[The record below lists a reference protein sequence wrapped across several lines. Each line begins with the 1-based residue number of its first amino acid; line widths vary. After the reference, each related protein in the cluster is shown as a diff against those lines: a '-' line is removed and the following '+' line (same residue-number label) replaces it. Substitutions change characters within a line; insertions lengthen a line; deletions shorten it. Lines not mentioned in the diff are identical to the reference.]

1 MNIYISTVDKLT
13 SDIKLKNSFKYSN
26 EFTFIPITNH
36 DNDNII
42 IQTPKVL
49 IPFGINNQNNTID
62 ISYINIDNDNKLNLL
77 YDKLNIIYNKLN
89 KHYKNYKVN
98 HFIKENIMRLKLN
111 NLKIYNQN
119 KIQIHDIP
127 NNCYGELIIHL
138 NGLWIVNNNIWFN
151 WIALQ
156 IKINEPIYLR
166 DYSFND
172 KKHIPPP
179 PPLPPPPPISLKKD
193 FKLNIKKPKRKS
205 NPKSDIPIISLDEV
219 KNILNN
225 LNKINIFNIV

>member
-1 MNIYISTVDKLT
+1 MNIHISIVDNFT

-26 EFTFIPITNH
+26 EFTFIPLTNR
-36 DNDNII
+36 DNNNII

-49 IPFGINNQNNTID
+49 IPFGINNDNNTID
-62 ISYINIDNDNKLNLL
+62 ISYINIDNDNKLKKL
-77 YDKLNIIYNKLN
+77 YNKLNLIYEKLN

-98 HFIKENIMRLKLN
+98 HFIKERIMRLKIN
-111 NLKIYNQN
+111 NTKIYNQN
-119 KIQIHDIP
+119 KIQIYDIP

-138 NGLWIVNNNIWFN
+138 NGIWIVNDNIWFN

-172 KKHIPPP
+172 KKNIPPP
-179 PPLPPPPPISLKKD
+179 PPLPPKPIKKD
-193 FKLNIKKPKRKS
+193 FKLNINKTKYKPDSK
-205 NPKSDIPIISLDEV
+205 PKSDIPVISLDEV

-225 LNKINIFNIV
+225 LNKIKISNIL

>member
-1 MNIYISTVDKLT
+1 MNINISTVDNFT

-26 EFTFIPITNH
+26 DFTYIPITNH
-36 DNDNII
+36 DNNNII

-49 IPFGINNQNNTID
+49 IPFGINNNNTID
-62 ISYINIDNDNKLNLL
+62 ISYINIDNDIKLNLL

-89 KHYKNYKVN
+89 KHYKNDKVN
-98 HFIKENIMRLKLN
+98 HFIKEKIMRLKTN
-111 NLKIYNQN
+111 NPKIYNQN
-119 KIQIHDIP
+119 KIQIYDIP

-138 NGLWIVNNNIWFN
+138 NGLWIVNDNIWFN

-179 PPLPPPPPISLKKD
+179 PPLPPKPVKKE
-193 FKLNIKKPKRKS
+193 FKLNINKTKYKPKSK
-205 NPKSDIPIISLDEV
+205 PKSDIPVISLDEV

-225 LNKINIFNIV
+225 LNKIKISNIL

>member
-1 MNIYISTVDKLT
+1 MNINISTVDNFT

-26 EFTFIPITNH
+26 DFTFIPIVNH
-36 DNDNII
+36 TNDNII

-49 IPFGINNQNNTID
+49 IPFGINDNNNTID
-62 ISYINIDNDNKLNLL
+62 ISYINIDNDNKLKNL
-77 YDKLNIIYNKLN
+77 YNTLNLIYSKIN
-89 KHYKNYKVN
+89 KHYKNYIVN
-98 HFIKENIMRLKLN
+98 NFIKESMMRFKIYKP
-111 NLKIYNQN
+111 KIYNQD
-119 KIQIHDIP
+119 KIQIYNIP

-166 DYSFND
+166 NYSFND
-172 KKHIPPP
+172 KKSIPPP
-179 PPLPPPPPISLKKD
+179 PPLPPKPVIKD
-193 FKLNIKKPKRKS
+193 FKLNIKKSKSKSKPK
-205 NPKSDIPIISLDEV
+205 NDIPVISVDEV

-225 LNKINIFNIV
+225 LNKINILNIL

>member
-1 MNIYISTVDKLT
+1 MNINISTVDNFT

-26 EFTFIPITNH
+26 DFTYIPITNH
-36 DNDNII
+36 DNNNII

-49 IPFGINNQNNTID
+49 IPFGINNNNNTID
-62 ISYINIDNDNKLNLL
+62 ISYINIDNDNKLKKLYNTLNL
-77 YDKLNIIYNKLN
+77 IYGKLN
-89 KHYKNYKVN
+89 KRYKKYKVN
-98 HFIKENIMRLKLN
+98 HFIKKLIMRLKIN
-111 NLKIYNQN
+111 NTKIYNQK
-119 KIQIHDIP
+119 KIQIYDIP

-138 NGLWIVNNNIWFN
+138 NGIWIVNDNIWFN
-151 WIALQ
+151 WVALQ

-179 PPLPPPPPISLKKD
+179 PPLPPPPVPVKKE
-193 FKLNIKKPKRKS
+193 FKLNINKNKPKPK
-205 NPKSDIPIISLDEV
+205 PKSDIPIISLNEV

-225 LNKINIFNIV
+225 LNKINISNIL